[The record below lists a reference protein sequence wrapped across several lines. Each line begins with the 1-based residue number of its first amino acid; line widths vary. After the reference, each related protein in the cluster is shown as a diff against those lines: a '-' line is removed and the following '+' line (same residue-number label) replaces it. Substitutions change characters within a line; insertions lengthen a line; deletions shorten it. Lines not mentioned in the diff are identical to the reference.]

1 MRGDPEKLDIYRK
14 VPKDLTQP
22 TTVGAV
28 ISIVS
33 LLFIFLM
40 VFASLVN
47 FLTPKIQ
54 SEMFV
59 DDPGREGRVKV
70 TVNVSLPFL
79 SCEYIG
85 VDIQDENGRHEVG
98 FVHNTEKFPI
108 GDSGC
113 RFEAAFEINKVPG
126 NFHLS
131 THSSAQQPANYDMRH
146 QIHSVKF
153 GDNIG
158 DEIPFGSFN
167 PLNGRDATGG
177 EPLSTHD
184 YVLKIVPSVYETM
197 SGKVKYSYQ
206 YTYAHKEYLSRHSTG
221 RIIPAIWFRYELQP
235 ITVKY
240 TEQRGQ
246 SFDTLVTSICAV
258 VGGTFV
264 IAWFIDSFLFTL
276 SEIYKKYQIGKLS

>member
-1 MRGDPEKLDIYRK
+1 MFDIRRLDIYRK

-22 TTVGAV
+22 TTVGAI

-33 LLFIFLM
+33 LLFVFLM
-40 VFASLVN
+40 VLTSFIN

-70 TVNVSLPFL
+70 TINVSLPFQL
-79 SCEYIG
+79 CDYIG

-98 FVHNTEKFPI
+98 LVQNTEKFPI

-113 RFEAAFEINKVPG
+113 RYEATFEINKVPG
-126 NFHLS
+126 NFHIS
-131 THSSAQQPANYDMRH
+131 THSASQQPTNYDMRH

-153 GDNIG
+153 GDDIG
-158 DEIPFGSFN
+158 NDIPFGSFN
-167 PLNGRDATGG
+167 PLSDRNATSG
-177 EPLSTHD
+177 EPLNTHD
-184 YVLKIVPSVYETM
+184 YVLKIVPSVLETM
-197 SGKVKYSYQ
+197 SGSVRYSYQ
-206 YTYAHKEYLSRHSTG
+206 YTYAHKEYLSRHPSG

-246 SFDTLVTSICAV
+246 SFDTFITSICAV

-264 IAWFIDSFLFTL
+264 VAWFIDSFLFTL
-276 SEIYKKYQIGKLS
+276 TEIYKKYTIGKLS